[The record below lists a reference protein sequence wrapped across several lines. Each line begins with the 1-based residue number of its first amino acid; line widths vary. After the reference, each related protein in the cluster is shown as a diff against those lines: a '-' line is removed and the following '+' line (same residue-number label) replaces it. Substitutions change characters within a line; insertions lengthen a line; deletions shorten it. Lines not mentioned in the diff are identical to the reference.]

1 MIPAALIAKKRDG
14 GELTSEEI
22 AEFVAGYMTGSVAD
36 YQMSAWAM
44 AVVLRGMTPSEI
56 AALTSA
62 MLHSGRALERC
73 TSKPRVDKHSTG
85 GLGDKT
91 SLIIA
96 PLLACLDLDVPMLS
110 GRGLGITGGTLDKL
124 EAFPGYRCDLT
135 EEEIDRQ
142 LASVGCVITGTTQ
155 NITPADRRL
164 YALRD
169 VTGTVES
176 VALITASIMSKK
188 LAESL
193 DALVLDVKFG
203 GAAFMQR
210 LDDARELAGSLM
222 RTGSAANVPTR
233 ALLTDM
239 NQPLGRMVG
248 NACEVNEALDML
260 RGEAPA
266 DLREVTLRLCAEVLL
281 ALGRSSSIAE
291 AILQLETELAS
302 GRPLDRFR
310 QMVESQAGRFADCLP
325 TAPAAALTAAR
336 SGYVRQLHGRSLG
349 QAVVELGGGRKQLG
363 EAIDP
368 SVGLEMLV
376 RVGDRV
382 DAGQE
387 WIKVFS
393 PPGARKDAAVRLLQK
408 SIVIEDVPPEPLP
421 LILEMS

>member
-62 MLHSGRALERC
+62 MLHSGRALGRSS
-73 TSKPRVDKHSTG
+73 SKPRVDKHSTG

-91 SLIIA
+91 SLVIA

-266 DLREVTLRLCAEVLL
+266 DLREVTLRLCAEALM
-281 ALGRSSSIAE
+281 ALGRSSSISE
-291 AILQLETELAS
+291 AIQQLETELAS
-302 GRPLDRFR
+302 GRPLARFR

-325 TAPAAALTAAR
+325 TAPTTALTASR
-336 SGYVRQLHGRSLG
+336 SGFVRQLHGRSLG

-393 PPGARKDAAVRLLQK
+393 APGARKDAAVQLLQK
-408 SIVIEDVPPEPLP
+408 SIVIEDVPPDPLP
-421 LILEMS
+421 LVLEIS